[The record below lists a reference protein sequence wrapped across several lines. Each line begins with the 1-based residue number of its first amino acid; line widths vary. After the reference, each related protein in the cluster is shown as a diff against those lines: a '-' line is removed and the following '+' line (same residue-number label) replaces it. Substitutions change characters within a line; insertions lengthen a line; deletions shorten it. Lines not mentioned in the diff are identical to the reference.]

1 MPTAFILLNTE
12 TGAESEVLGALK
24 NTELVEEAYMV
35 FGVYDIMAKVKA
47 DTMGKLKEIVT
58 QRLRTLDKVRSTL
71 TVMAIEEASFPAL
84 TRA

>member
-24 NTELVEEAYMV
+24 NIELVEEAYMV

-84 TRA
+84 TQA